1 MFGVKFLAVA
11 GRQVMVGAVD
21 VIIRPFSE
29 THDSDDP
36 MTPDFGASTWLWT
49 SPFRSE
55 QVDLLKKI
63 ADLGFTAVELPV
75 EDPALI
81 DTAVLRPVL
90 KDLGLRAHVCGA
102 FGPGRDLTH
111 PDAAVRANCRAYLS
125 ECLRIAADLDA
136 GFIAGPMY
144 SEVGKARQL
153 PEDERKREWDLA
165 VAEIRLVCNAA
176 ASRGLSIA
184 IEPINRFETDLVN
197 TTADSLR
204 MIRDIDHPAAKVMI
218 DTFHMTI
225 EESDIGAAIR
235 AAGKDLIHVQVSEN
249 HRGVTG
255 TGLTPW
261 PSFRDA
267 LRDIDYRGS
276 IVIESF
282 TPENRDLAGAV
293 CIWKRFAPTQDE
305 FAARGLAFLQQL
317 FTQA

>member
-1 MFGVKFLAVA
+1 
-11 GRQVMVGAVD
+11 
-21 VIIRPFSE
+21 
-29 THDSDDP
+29 
-36 MTPDFGASTWLWT
+36 MTPIFGASTWLWT
-49 SPFRSE
+49 SPFDSG
-55 QVDLLKKI
+55 QVELLQKI
-63 ADLGFTAVELPV
+63 AALGFQAVELPI
-75 EDPALI
+75 EDPALV
-81 DTAVLRPVL
+81 DAAALGPVL

-111 PDAAVRANCRAYLS
+111 FDPAVRASCRAYLS
-125 ECLRIAADLDA
+125 ECFTIAEELGA
-136 GFIAGPMY
+136 GFVAGPMY

-153 PEDERKREWDLA
+153 PEEDRKREWDLA
-165 VAEIRLVCNAA
+165 VTELRAVCRDAD
-176 ASRGLSIA
+176 SRGLAIA
-184 IEPINRFETDLVN
+184 LEPINRFETDLVN

-225 EESDIGAAIR
+225 EEADIGAAIR
-235 AAGKDLIHVQVSEN
+235 AAGSDLIHVQVSEN

-261 PSFRDA
+261 TSFRDA
-267 LRDIDYRGS
+267 LREIQYDGS

-305 FAARGLAFLQQL
+305 FASRGLAYLKQL
-317 FTQA
+317 FTQP